1 MKESHILI
9 CISSTFHITKIL
21 PCSQPEF
28 LTICANCLF
37 SDIFLLSQEA
47 VLIFHGI
54 PPSHWSVKAM
64 VFGFYE
70 DFTWPWN
77 SAQAEFSGAAF
88 QGCNVHRNWFCYRC
102 HGHRRRGKLQCGA
115 KAALLSGPSLC
126 PQEQHPHH
134 GWSHCIYWHGHSEY
148 TNKMIKDLPGES
160 HLP

>member
-9 CISSTFHITKIL
+9 CISSIFHITKIL

-54 PPSHWSVKAM
+54 PPSHWSVKVM

-134 GWSHCIYWHGHSEY
+134 GRSHCIYWHGHSEY